1 MGVISIISIDIGLK
15 NLAIY
20 KEYFD
25 TDTAKNI
32 VIPKLRYNKLGEAHP
47 EFKEYIDKV
56 AQCGQCV
63 FIDKHELGQRKD
75 MFNNKVFLEIIDY
88 FDKLNTQ
95 GIFNDVN
102 VILIEKQLKINGIA
116 SIIMH
121 HIHSW
126 MMINFRDFKKTIL
139 YPPKNKTRILGAALK
154 ELDEKGKATRVDKSF
169 RKKWAV
175 KRAEEILIL
184 REDLE
189 TLSIFEKNK
198 SKRDDIADTL
208 IQCLSYNV
216 QKLIK

>member
-1 MGVISIISIDIGLK
+1 MGVSSIISIDIGLK

-25 TDTAKNI
+25 TDEASKI
-32 VIPKLRYNKLGEAHP
+32 SIPKLRYNKLGEAHE
-47 EFKEYIDKV
+47 EFREYIDKV
-56 AQCGQCV
+56 SQCGQCV

-88 FDKLNTQ
+88 FDKLNNQ

-116 SIIMH
+116 SVIMH

-126 MMINFRDFKKTIL
+126 MLNNFRDFKKTIL

-154 ELDEKGKATRVDKSF
+154 ELDEKGKATKVNKAY

-175 KRAEEILIL
+175 MRAEEILKL
-184 REDLE
+184 RNDKE

-208 IQCLSYNV
+208 IQCLSYTV

>member
-32 VIPKLRYNKLGEAHP
+32 VIPKLRYNKLGEAHT

-139 YPPKNKTRILGAALK
+139 YPASMKTRVIGAPLK
-154 ELDEKGKATRVDKSF
+154 ELNEGGKATKVNKAF

-175 KRAEEILIL
+175 IRAEELL
-184 REDLE
+184 RLRGDNE

-198 SKRDDIADTL
+198 SKRDDISDCMLMAV
-208 IQCLSYNV
+208 SYSV
-216 QKLIK
+216 KKLIK

>member
-25 TDTAKNI
+25 TDTAKKI
-32 VIPKLRYNKLGEAHP
+32 VVPKLRYNKLGESHT
-47 EFKEYIDKV
+47 EFKEYIDEV

-88 FDKLNTQ
+88 FDKLNTK

-139 YPPKNKTRILGAALK
+139 YPPKNKTRVIGASLK
-154 ELDEKGKATRVDKSF
+154 EVDEKGKATRVDKSF

-175 KRAEEILIL
+175 IRAEEILIL